1 MTPADLARLH
11 ARCFTAPPP
20 WSAAS
25 FAPVLN
31 NPHVFL
37 LGAPAANAFALGR
50 VIGPEAELLTLATD
64 PACRRQ
70 GLARTLM
77 AQFEAE
83 ARARGADSFFLEV
96 AENNAPALA
105 LYAHCGFVRSGRRP
119 GYYRDTSAQPVAA
132 LLLCK
137 SDG

>member
-11 ARCFTAPPP
+11 ALCFTTPPP

-25 FAPVLN
+25 FAGLLAS
-31 NPHVFL
+31 PHVFL
-37 LGAPAANAFALGR
+37 ITAPVANAFALGR

-64 PACRRQ
+64 PAARRQ

-77 AQFEAE
+77 AGFEGQ
-83 ARARGADSFFLEV
+83 ARARGADTLFLEV

-105 LYAHCGFVRSGRRP
+105 LYAQCGFAHTGRRP
-119 GYYRDTSAQPVAA
+119 GYYRTDDGSSVAA

-137 SDG
+137 SGG